1 MQSFGIYLIIF
12 GIFCAGGMILAFFT
26 FAALEKYEKWKWV
39 KNKNE
44 QNGK

>member
-1 MQSFGIYLIIF
+1 MTLIFIF
-12 GIFCAGGMILAFFT
+12 FIALFAFFIGASIILFFV

-44 QNGK
+44 DGK